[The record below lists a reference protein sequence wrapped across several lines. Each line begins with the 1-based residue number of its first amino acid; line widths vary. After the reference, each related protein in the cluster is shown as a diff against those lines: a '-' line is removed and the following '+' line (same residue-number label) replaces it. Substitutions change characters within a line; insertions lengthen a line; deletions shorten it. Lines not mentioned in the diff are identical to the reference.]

1 MSDGILKIVI
11 SFLVRTLVF
20 VLFATFFNLDVL
32 SYVKVMDRLE
42 DDPFLTTHYPFVFLD
57 NQIFYTFA
65 VQFRVVVL
73 LLVELLLDVS
83 YQQVL
88 AEPRM
93 E

>member
-1 MSDGILKIVI
+1 
-11 SFLVRTLVF
+11 
-20 VLFATFFNLDVL
+20 
-32 SYVKVMDRLE
+32 MDRLE

-83 YQQVL
+83 YQQVF

-93 E
+93 K